1 MKVKVNVINTWC
13 ILMADAITVSNLI
26 VIVSLV
32 SEIWLATDRQTYRQT
47 DTHTHTRTHYLAS
60 FMLTLSKHL

>member
-13 ILMADAITVSNLI
+13 IVMVDAVTVSNLI

-32 SEIWLATDRQTYRQT
+32 SEIWLATDRQTDRHRHRHE
-47 DTHTHTRTHYLAS
+47 HTTWPRLC
-60 FMLTLSKHL
+60 